1 MAHLIL
7 LREKNKIKTIR
18 IKGPSVTIGRNPA
31 HDVAMADPF
40 LLRDHAKILVLKDGD
55 KITLGHSEFIFKA
68 DDSLL
73 VEFLPEDE
81 K

>member
-31 HDVAMADPF
+31 HDVAMADHFYLLDEIMNTAFKMLNAEPPF
-40 LLRDHAKILVLKDGD
+40 GEVGD
-55 KITLGHSEFIFKA
+55 LFSFGIA
-68 DDSLL
+68 
-73 VEFLPEDE
+73 
-81 K
+81 